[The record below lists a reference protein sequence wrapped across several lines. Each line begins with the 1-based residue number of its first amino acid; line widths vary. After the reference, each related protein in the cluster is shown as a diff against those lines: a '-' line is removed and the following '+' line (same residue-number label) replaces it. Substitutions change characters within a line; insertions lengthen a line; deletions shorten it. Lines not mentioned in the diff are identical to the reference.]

1 MIKKTS
7 KRNFNFEDV
16 GIKPGSILTF
26 KKDKNIVCKVISK
39 TEVEYEG
46 KVHSLSSAGVLAIQ
60 SIGYQWKQIQGT
72 SFWLY
77 KGEILCDI
85 RERLKKNI
93 DVTTD

>member
-7 KRNFNFEDV
+7 KRNFDFEYV
-16 GIKPGSILTF
+16 GIILGSILSF
-26 KKDKNIVCKVISK
+26 KKDKNIICKVISK

-60 SIGYQWKQIQGT
+60 SIGYQWNQIQGT

-85 RERLKKNI
+85 RVEIKKEY
-93 DVTTD
+93 